1 MQAGRWETS
10 TRDTVTDSV
19 AERSKLVLVARRRV
33 QRFVQRAAVAVLA
46 VVHDFTREYPDL
58 VVERSLSG
66 VRVGREMDQI
76 VELRG
81 CCPTMIVS
89 DNNIRLMSHTNLA
102 QAGKRLVLWHYTAP
116 EKLQQSRFVEASTAG
131 SGTNA

>member
-1 MQAGRWETS
+1 M
-10 TRDTVTDSV
+10 
-19 AERSKLVLVARRRV
+19 
-33 QRFVQRAAVAVLA
+33 LA

-66 VRVGREMDQI
+66 VRFGREMNQI

-81 CCPTMIVS
+81 CCPTMVVS
-89 DNNIRLMSHTNLA
+89 DNNIKLMSHTISRR
-102 QAGKRLVLWHYTAP
+102 QKRRLVLWYYTAP
-116 EKLQQSRFVEASTAG
+116 EKSQQNRFVEASTAG